1 MVAAVMLQA
10 VPGDVFPVKQDF
22 SFCGGVQPAQEG
34 EQRRFARAGRPQ
46 DRIHHSRFKYGVHP
60 GQNLVSLRI
69 GIKDLF
75 GF

>member
-34 EQRRFARAGRPQ
+34 EQRRLPEPDGPRIAYIIPVSNTAFTPDKTLFPFA
-46 DRIHHSRFKYGVHP
+46 
-60 GQNLVSLRI
+60 
-69 GIKDLF
+69 
-75 GF
+75 